1 MKLQSGSSRTTGGG
15 PQVDYDDND
24 DDDDDNDND
33 DDDEVYLDI
42 SLINI
47 AFFIPAVVVKTT
59 FEGSECIYNALIVH
73 KVCFSVAPN
82 AFCLPLNFRNFI
94 AVSRVV
100 LSFLGNHFYLASRFD
115 AIPDM
120 LR

>member
-1 MKLQSGSSRTTGGG
+1 M
-15 PQVDYDDND
+15 VDKDDDVDENDNDDND

-33 DDDEVYLDI
+33 DDDEVYIDI

-73 KVCFSVAPN
+73 KVCVSVAPN

-100 LSFLGNHFYLASRFD
+100 LLFRFW
-115 AIPDM
+115 ATISILHLVSMPFQIC
-120 LR
+120 